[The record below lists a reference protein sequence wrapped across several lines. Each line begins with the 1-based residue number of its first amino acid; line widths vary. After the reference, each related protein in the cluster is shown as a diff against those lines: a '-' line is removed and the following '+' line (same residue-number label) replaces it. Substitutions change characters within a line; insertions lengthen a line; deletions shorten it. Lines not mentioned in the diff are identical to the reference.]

1 MTNILKRNNVN
12 VLGEGEKV
20 LVFAHGFGCDQNAWK
35 YITGSFAQNY
45 KLVLFDFVGAGKSDL
60 TSYNPKKYSSLDGY
74 VNDVIEICD
83 DLHLKSVV
91 FIGHSVSCMIGALVS
106 IKRPDI
112 FEKLVFIGPSPR
124 YINTT
129 EYTGGFD
136 QETIEALLEVMDED
150 YISWARSL
158 APAIMNVQNGK
169 ELTDELSESFCSI
182 DPVIAK
188 QFARVTFLSDNRKDL
203 SSIPVKSLT
212 IQCSDD
218 MIAPLAVGKFIN
230 ENTPGNALVVFE
242 AQGHCPHMSHPNKT
256 VDAIKNF
263 LS

>member
-12 VLGEGEKV
+12 VFGEGEKV
-20 LVFAHGFGCDQNAWK
+20 LLFAHGFGCDQNAWK
-35 YITGSFAQNY
+35 YITASFAKDY

-60 TSYNPKKYSSLDGY
+60 TAYNPQKYATLEGY

-83 DLHLKSVV
+83 YLKLKNVV

-112 FEKLVFIGPSPR
+112 FEKLILIGPSPR
-124 YINTT
+124 YINTE

-136 QETIEALLEVMDED
+136 QETIDGLLEVMDED

-158 APAIMNVQNGK
+158 APAIMNVENGK

-182 DPVIAK
+182 DPIIAK

-203 SSIPVKSLT
+203 PTIPVKSLT

-230 ENTPGNALVVFE
+230 EITPGNTLLVLE
-242 AQGHCPHMSHPNKT
+242 AHGHCPHMSHPNET
-256 VDAIKNF
+256 VDAIKGF